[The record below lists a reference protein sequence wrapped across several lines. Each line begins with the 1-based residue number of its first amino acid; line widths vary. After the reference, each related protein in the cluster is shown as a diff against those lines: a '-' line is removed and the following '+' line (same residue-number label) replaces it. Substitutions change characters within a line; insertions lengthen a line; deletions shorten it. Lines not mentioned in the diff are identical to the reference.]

1 MRQEGVRGVYKVQQ
15 SKDRHNYHSSQDMDM
30 PGLHVLTSHRKT
42 CPLDRITGLQLQ
54 QPKWWTTTCD
64 TYSPLCDMFST
75 EPEPGVC
82 VVCRAMRRRCYRMGP
97 TRPSTSSSGRRCG
110 LLPSLLIYFPDWVG
124 LTPSYTILFMTSLAV
139 CLLCAAVQGHVC
151 TPDPYHGRDPALPL
165 HGHQV
170 RRSAAQGV
178 LGSQDKKL
186 PSDDYL
192 NEVLY

>member
-1 MRQEGVRGVYKVQQ
+1 MAWDLCGVQGYAATLLSYGPYSAFYFLFWEKV
-15 SKDRHNYHSSQDMDM
+15 
-30 PGLHVLTSHRKT
+30 
-42 CPLDRITGLQLQ
+42 
-54 QPKWWTTTCD
+54 
-64 TYSPLCDMFST
+64 
-75 EPEPGVC
+75 
-82 VVCRAMRRRCYRMGP
+82 
-97 TRPSTSSSGRRCG
+97 RPPI
-110 LLPSLLIYFPDWVG
+110 PSLLIYFPDWVG

-151 TPDPYHGRDPALPL
+151 TLDPYHGRDPALPL

-178 LGSQDKKL
+178 SGSQDKKL